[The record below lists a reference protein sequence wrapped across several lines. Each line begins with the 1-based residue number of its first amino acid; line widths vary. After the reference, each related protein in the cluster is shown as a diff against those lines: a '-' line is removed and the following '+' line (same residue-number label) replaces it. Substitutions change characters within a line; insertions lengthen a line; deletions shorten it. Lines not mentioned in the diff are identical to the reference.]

1 VQTGTLSCARRLAL
15 AALACLC
22 FFQPAYAKTDLDS
35 GWEYRWGDSPVN
47 SAGLPEWVSGD
58 DPSQWNAIGFPS
70 NPPDRQG
77 RDQVWYRVNLPDVPW
92 REPALYIYS
101 VDLIVQVWLDGQQIY
116 QYGEF
121 DEDGKGRFEGWPWHS
136 MSLPDEFQG
145 KDIYFRIFSNYTD
158 IGLWGEVAIMEES
171 ELTLY
176 ILQNSLK
183 ALVIAGF
190 CALIAIL
197 SVVFSLLQARKK
209 TFASLALFGI
219 SSAILLVAESQAR
232 QLIWNAPLAWDYL
245 AAGSY
250 FMVPVAMALLLE
262 QWFEDQRPWLI
273 NLVWK
278 VHLGYFIGALGLAAL
293 GVVNLSST
301 FPVFDA
307 LLLATLTTITI
318 LVARRFRQLAVQQQ
332 VILLAYGLFCT
343 LLVLD
348 MAVAHGYLPWWRVPV
363 SLGALAFSLSVV
375 VIALIHF
382 ARTQESLQELNLSLE
397 QQVAERTAR
406 AESLARREQARARL
420 LTFENEK
427 TRVLNDVIAELQDCI
442 SLNQTFPVLAQTL
455 PDLCSP
461 MKGALYQRIEEGA
474 AYRLLNRWGYAGE
487 LPAPK
492 RLETPDGPPQNSDIL
507 AGNPGSA
514 DASALEDEQASNGKL
529 CLWVNIQS
537 ATEGSV
543 PVALLFVEVPA
554 EILENESQF
563 GAAKLLQGLRQ
574 GIQKIGITISGINL
588 REELQRYSYEDA
600 LTGLKNRRYFDQL
613 FEHESA
619 VAVRTD
625 KPLSLLMVDIDH
637 FKRFNDAH
645 GHEAGDTALKLVA
658 SVLARY
664 FRESDVVCRFG
675 GEEFVAIM
683 ADTNLKAALD
693 KATELVREVR
703 GHSIVHRGR
712 HLNGVTLSIG
722 VSSWPECTERPDS
735 LLGQADRALYRAKES
750 GRDRVE
756 VD

>member
-1 VQTGTLSCARRLAL
+1 
-15 AALACLC
+15 
-22 FFQPAYAKTDLDS
+22 
-35 GWEYRWGDSPVN
+35 
-47 SAGLPEWVSGD
+47 
-58 DPSQWNAIGFPS
+58 
-70 NPPDRQG
+70 
-77 RDQVWYRVNLPDVPW
+77 
-92 REPALYIYS
+92 
-101 VDLIVQVWLDGQQIY
+101 
-116 QYGEF
+116 
-121 DEDGKGRFEGWPWHS
+121 

-507 AGNPGSA
+507 AGNPGRA